1 LILDAALMFI
11 AVLWAL
17 AIVAAMASLLIGPAP
32 LGVTDVFGALL
43 GHGSDTTQIIVWDLR
58 APRTALA
65 LMIGATMAMS
75 GATLQGQARNPLA
88 SPEILGASSFAALGA
103 VLAMYFGA
111 SQTFPLAV
119 PLSAI
124 FMSGISVVALLLLA
138 GRDSRILTLILAGLA
153 LSSLAGALT
162 SLALSLS
169 PNPFAVSEIAFWLLG
184 SLANRSSEHLTL
196 AAPFMLACW
205 ALLIYDRKVLLALTL
220 GDDVALTLGADVW
233 RAQFRLML
241 AVAMGVGAAV
251 AVAGVIGFV
260 GLVTPHVVRPLVGYD
275 PAKLIVPSG
284 LAGAA
289 LLCLADC
296 ATRLIPATGEVRLG
310 VLTAL
315 IGVPFFLFLVF
326 RERRGRPAFL

>member
-1 LILDAALMFI
+1 MLIAALWAAVAAA
-11 AVLWAL
+11 AVL
-17 AIVAAMASLLIGPAP
+17 SLLIGPAQ
-32 LGVTDVFGALL
+32 LGVGEVVAALL
-43 GHGSDTTQIIVWDLR
+43 QRGSDTAQIIVWDLR
-58 APRTALA
+58 TPRTVLA
-65 LMIGATMAMS
+65 LMIGATLAMA
-75 GATLQGQARNPLA
+75 GAALQGLARNPLA

-111 SQTFPLAV
+111 ALAFPLAV

-124 FMSGISVVALLLLA
+124 GMAGISTAALVLLA

-169 PNPFAVSEIAFWLLG
+169 SNPFAVSEIAFWLLG
-184 SLANRSSEHLTL
+184 SLADRSVDHLTL
-196 AAPFMLACW
+196 AAPFMLVSW
-205 ALLIYDRKVLLALTL
+205 GLLIYDKKALLALTL
-220 GDDVALTLGADVW
+220 GDDVARSLGVDVG
-233 RAQFRLML
+233 RAQLRLML
-241 AVAMGVGAAV
+241 ASALGVGAAV
-251 AVAGVIGFV
+251 AVAGVIGFI
-260 GLVTPHVVRPLVGYD
+260 GLVTPHLVRPLVRYD
-275 PAKLIVPSG
+275 PARLMIPSG

-296 ATRLIPATGEVRLG
+296 AARLIPATGEVRLG

>member
-1 LILDAALMFI
+1 MLKV
-11 AVLWAL
+11 VLWA
-17 AIVAAMASLLIGPAP
+17 AVGAVAVLSLLVGPAP
-32 LGVTDVFGALL
+32 LSVGDVLGACFGR
-43 GHGSDTTQIIVWDLR
+43 GSDVIQIIVWDLR

-65 LMIGATMAMS
+65 LMIGATMAMA

-103 VLAMYFGA
+103 VLAMYSGVA
-111 SQTFPLAV
+111 MTFPLAV
-119 PLSAI
+119 PLAAI
-124 FMSGISVVALLLLA
+124 FMSGVSVVALTLLA

-184 SLANRSSEHLTL
+184 SLANRSSEHLML
-196 AAPFMLACW
+196 AGPFMAASW
-205 ALLIYDRKVLLALTL
+205 VLLIYDRKALLALTL
-220 GDDVALTLGADVW
+220 GEDVARSLGVDVR
-233 RAQFRLML
+233 RAQLRLML
-241 AVAMGVGAAV
+241 AVAMGTGAAV
-251 AVAGVIGFV
+251 AVSGVIGFV
-260 GLVTPHVVRPLVGYD
+260 GLVTPHVIRPLVQYD
-275 PAKLIVPSG
+275 PARLIAPSG

-296 ATRLIPATGEVRLG
+296 VARLIPAAGEVRLG

-326 RERRGRPAFL
+326 RERHGRPAFI